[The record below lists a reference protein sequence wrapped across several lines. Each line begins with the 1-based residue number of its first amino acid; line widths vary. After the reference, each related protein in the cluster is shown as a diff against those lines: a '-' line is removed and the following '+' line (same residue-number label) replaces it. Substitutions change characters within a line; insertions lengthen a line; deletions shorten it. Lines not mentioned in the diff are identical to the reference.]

1 MLLKPSHLWYS
12 ITFAATQV
20 MYTESFTC
28 SHSPTH
34 NDRAPGSG
42 MRLDVLH
49 SVIVPYVRVENLE
62 DGAAS
67 CPTKVP

>member
-1 MLLKPSHLWYS
+1 
-12 ITFAATQV
+12 